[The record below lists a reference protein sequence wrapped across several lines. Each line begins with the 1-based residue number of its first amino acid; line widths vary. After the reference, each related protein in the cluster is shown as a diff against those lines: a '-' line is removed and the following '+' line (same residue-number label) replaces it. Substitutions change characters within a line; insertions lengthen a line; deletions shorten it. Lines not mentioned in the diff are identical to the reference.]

1 MRRVRVKDDALEQ
14 RIFLRRALIAGIA
27 AAVLLLLL
35 AGRAWWLQV
44 LRHEHF
50 SELSQENRARVEPL
64 PANRGLLRDRA
75 GRVIADNSPAYQLEL
90 VREQAGDLQATLA
103 RLEEFRLLDGDEIE
117 RIRQLLRSRRAFE
130 AVPIRMQLSEDEI
143 ARYAVHRHELPGV
156 ALETRMARRYPHG
169 PIGAH
174 ALGYVGAI
182 GEEDLPRVDQ
192 ARYFGNGVIGKL
204 GVERSWENELL
215 GQGGFREVLVNAAG
229 RRVEA
234 RDGDALPLRGRA
246 PVSGNDLVLTLDIEL
261 QRIAE
266 EALAGRRGAVVA
278 IEPDTGDVVV
288 LASLPSFDP
297 NGFARGLSRR
307 EYLELTGNPD
317 LPLFNRAL
325 RGTYP
330 PGSTVKPL
338 MALAGLE
345 YGVITPEE
353 SVWCPGRYS
362 LPNSRHQF
370 RDWRREGHGHVDMH
384 SAVMQSCDVY
394 FYRLAHT
401 LGIQRVHDAMRRM
414 GFGEP
419 TGIDI
424 GGERSGIMPSPEW
437 KKKTFSQPEQQTW
450 FPGETVIVGI
460 GQGYW
465 TATPL
470 QLAHATAL
478 LALRGRHF
486 RPRLVRAVVDP
497 ATGTTRDIPPQ
508 PLPQVQLQDPRHWEV
523 IVDAMV
529 AVTTGPRGTA
539 VRAARGAAYTIAGKT
554 GTAQVFSVAQS
565 ERYDESQV
573 AERLRDHALF
583 VAFAPAEAPRLA
595 VAVVVENGGHGSS
608 VAAPVA
614 RAIFDAWLAPKVD

>member
-14 RIFLRRALIAGIA
+14 RIFLRRALIAGVA

-75 GRVIADNSPAYQLEL
+75 GRVVADNAPAYQFEL
-90 VREQAGDLQATLA
+90 VREQAGDLEATLA
-103 RLEEFRLLDGDEIE
+103 RLVEFGLLERDEIE

-130 AVPIRMQLSEDEI
+130 AVPIRMQLTDDDI

-192 ARYFGNGVIGKL
+192 ARYFGTGVIGKL
-204 GVERSWENELL
+204 GVERSWESELL

-234 RDGDALPLRGRA
+234 GNGDALPLRGRA
-246 PVSGNDLVLTLDIEL
+246 PVSGHDLVLTLDIEL
-261 QRIAE
+261 QRVAE

-278 IEPDTGDVVV
+278 IEPATGDVVV
-288 LASLPSFDP
+288 LASVPSFDP

-307 EYLELTGNPD
+307 DYLELTANPD

-497 ATGTTRDIPPQ
+497 ATGATRDIPPQ
-508 PLPQVQLQDPRHWEV
+508 PLPPVELQDPRHWEV

-529 AVTTGPRGTA
+529 AVTSGPRGTA

-554 GTAQVFSVAQS
+554 GTAQVFTVAQS

-614 RAIFDAWLAPKVD
+614 RAIFDAWLAPKAD